1 VLLPIKLG
9 RKNEHQIRKETE
21 MKLNKKNSR
30 SKELLQKMYD
40 YYIAIDWSIETAWI
54 ARMKSNSSEP
64 KAEEIKPDIK
74 AIIEYLKCLK
84 GTKILTIEETTGSH
98 WLYVELRE
106 YLDKIIICDP
116 YRNGLLSE
124 GPKTDKIDAIKLCR
138 LLRSGLLK
146 EVYHSV
152 EDDYKMRKLVSS
164 YEDIVKAGVR
174 VKNQRSAMYR
184 AVGLKTK
191 AGRLPN
197 EPIYKLVESNQNK
210 AIELYIEQKEEYE
223 KVFRDIRKTNPVI
236 RNLCSIHGIAEI
248 SAAKILAR
256 VIDAR
261 RFENKYKYWSYC
273 GLIKHEKQSSTRSYG
288 KKKPR
293 YCRMLKGD
301 YKIAALAAIG
311 GKNDLREYYDYLIK
325 EKYLSETQARNQ
337 IARYIAKVSYGILK
351 NNQKYKPYLWRK
363 KQEQFELSKI

>member
-1 VLLPIKLG
+1 
-9 RKNEHQIRKETE
+9 

-30 SKELLQKMYD
+30 NNDLSQKMYD
-40 YYIAIDWSIETAWI
+40 YYIAIDWSIETASI
-54 ARMKSNSSEP
+54 ARMRSNSSGP
-64 KAEEIKPDIK
+64 KVEEISPDIK

-84 GTKILTIEETTGSH
+84 GAKILTIEETTGAH

-106 YLDKIIICDP
+106 YVDKIIICDP

-124 GPKTDKIDAIKLCR
+124 GPKTDKIDAGKLCQ

-152 EDDYKMRKLVSS
+152 ENDYKMRKLVSF

-174 VKNQRSAMYR
+174 IKNQRSALYR
-184 AVGLKTK
+184 AIGLKVK
-191 AGRLPN
+191 GGRLPN
-197 EPIYKLVESNQNK
+197 EPLYELVESNQNK

-236 RNLCSIHGIAEI
+236 KNLCGIPGIAEI
-248 SAAKILAR
+248 SATKILAR

-261 RFENKYKYWSYC
+261 RFENKYKYWAYC
-273 GLIKHEKQSSTRSYG
+273 GLIKHQKLSGRRSYG

-293 YCRMLKGD
+293 YCRMLKGV
-301 YKIAALAAIG
+301 YKIAATAAIG
-311 GKNDLREYYDYLIK
+311 GKNDLREYYEYLIK

-337 IARYIAKVSYGILK
+337 IARYIAKVSYGIIK
-351 NNQKYKPYLWRK
+351 NNQKYKLYLWRQ

>member
-1 VLLPIKLG
+1 
-9 RKNEHQIRKETE
+9 
-21 MKLNKKNSR
+21 
-30 SKELLQKMYD
+30 
-40 YYIAIDWSIETAWI
+40 
-54 ARMKSNSSEP
+54 
-64 KAEEIKPDIK
+64 
-74 AIIEYLKCLK
+74 
-84 GTKILTIEETTGSH
+84 
-98 WLYVELRE
+98 
-106 YLDKIIICDP
+106 
-116 YRNGLLSE
+116 
-124 GPKTDKIDAIKLCR
+124 
-138 LLRSGLLK
+138 
-146 EVYHSV
+146 
-152 EDDYKMRKLVSS
+152 MRKLVSS

-184 AVGLKTK
+184 AVGLKVK
-191 AGRLPN
+191 GGRLPN
-197 EPIYKLVESNQNK
+197 EPIYNLVENNQNK

-236 RNLCSIHGIAEI
+236 RNLCGIHGIAEI

-273 GLIKHEKQSSTRSYG
+273 GLIKHEKQSGRRSYG

-293 YCRMLKGD
+293 YCRMLKGV
-301 YKIAALAAIG
+301 YKTAAMAAIG

-351 NNQKYKPYLWRK
+351 NNQKYKPYLWRQ